1 MRGRISLLSAAGLP
15 FATALRFAGVLRF
28 AAALVFASALRFAAA
43 LVFAAVLQFGAALP
57 LAGSALAA
65 PASALTAMDEAGYQ
79 KIVAA
84 HKGKVLLVNFWATWC
99 EPCRAEMPALVKM
112 EARLKAKGFVF
123 VTVSADE
130 PEDERIAREF
140 LTKAG
145 VGGAGYL
152 KRVKNDDKFI
162 AGLEPKWS
170 GALPAMFLYDKT
182 GKRAKFVQGEADLK
196 MLEAEIAKLLP

>member
-1 MRGRISLLSAAGLP
+1 MKTVLASLL
-15 FATALRFAGVLRF
+15 
-28 AAALVFASALRFAAA
+28 AAALT
-43 LVFAAVLQFGAALP
+43 
-57 LAGSALAA
+57 LAA
-65 PASALTAMDEAGYQ
+65 PLTPMDEAAYQ

-99 EPCRAEMPALVKM
+99 EPCRAEMPALAKM
-112 EARLKAKGFVF
+112 EARLKAKGFAF

-130 PEDERIAREF
+130 PEDEKMARDF
-140 LTKAG
+140 LAKAG
-145 VGGAGYL
+145 IMSAAYL

-182 GKRAKFVQGEADLK
+182 GKRVKFVQGETDLK
-196 MLEAEIAKLLP
+196 KLEAEISKLL